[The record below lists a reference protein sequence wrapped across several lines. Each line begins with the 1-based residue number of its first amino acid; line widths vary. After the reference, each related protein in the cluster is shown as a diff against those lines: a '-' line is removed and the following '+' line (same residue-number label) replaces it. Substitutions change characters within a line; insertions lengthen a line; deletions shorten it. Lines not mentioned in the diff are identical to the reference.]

1 MQKVKDLILY
11 QVATDRNYKVGDKIY
26 FGEDFNGQMKI
37 FDFSFNQNGKP
48 LHELGFK
55 HAKKKGIFKNK
66 QLEIDMALALQ
77 NYDLFM
83 REIALEEVRKEKF
96 PELPSRF
103 KCMYLSECKED
114 VFKNIEIMANKK
126 LNKTYQAVA
135 VKLNGQIF
143 CARDFGLRRP
153 GVSFNEYKQLA
164 EKYWSQDQKSKTK
177 AKEILFV
184 GEAEIV
190 EILKEVKV

>member
-1 MQKVKDLILY
+1 MQKAKDLILY
-11 QVATDRNYKVGDKIY
+11 QVATDRNYKVGDKIH
-26 FGEDFNGQMKI
+26 FGETPNGQMKI

-48 LHELGFK
+48 IHELGFK
-55 HAKKKGIFKNK
+55 TAQKGIFKNK
-66 QLEIDMALALQ
+66 QLQMDMSIALQ

-96 PELPSRF
+96 PQLPSRF
-103 KCMYLSECKED
+103 KCMFLSECKED
-114 VFKNIEIMANKK
+114 VFKNIDIMAKK
-126 LNKTYQAVA
+126 TSNKTYQAVA

-143 CARDFGLRRP
+143 CVRDFGIGRP
-153 GVSFNEYKQLA
+153 GLSFNEYKELA
-164 EKYWSQDQKSKTK
+164 EKFWTQDQNSKTK

-190 EILKEVKV
+190 EILKEIKV